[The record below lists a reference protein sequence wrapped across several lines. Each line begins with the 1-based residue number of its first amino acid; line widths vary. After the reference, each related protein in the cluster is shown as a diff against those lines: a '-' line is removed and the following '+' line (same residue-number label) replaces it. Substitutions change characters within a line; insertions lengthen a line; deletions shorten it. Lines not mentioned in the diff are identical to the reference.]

1 VAGDHDPAMLKTTL
15 LHPGIVSAL
24 GRAGHGSTV
33 LISDGNYPHS
43 TGTRPGADLVFLNL
57 RPGLVAVDDILGA
70 VLTAVPVESAFVM
83 RPDEGPEPDIFPVFR
98 SHLDPVALNPLER
111 FAFYDKAR
119 EPDLALAIA
128 SGDTR
133 LYANIILTIGVV
145 S

>member
-1 VAGDHDPAMLKTTL
+1 
-15 LHPGIVSAL
+15 
-24 GRAGHGSTV
+24 
-33 LISDGNYPHS
+33 
-43 TGTRPGADLVFLNL
+43 VFLNL

>member
-1 VAGDHDPAMLKTTL
+1 MLKTTL
-15 LHPGIVSAL
+15 IHPGISSAL

-43 TGTRPGADLVFLNL
+43 TSTKPGADLVFLNL
-57 RPGLVAVDDILGA
+57 RPGLVAVDDILAA
-70 VLTAVPVESAFVM
+70 VCTAIPVESAFVM
-83 RPDEGPEPDIFPVFR
+83 RPDEGPEPEIFPIFR
-98 SHLDPVALNPLER
+98 QQLDSVELTTLDR

-145 S
+145 R

>member
-1 VAGDHDPAMLKTTL
+1 MLKSTL
-15 LHPGIVSAL
+15 LHPGISSAL

-43 TGTRPGADLVFLNL
+43 TGTKAGAELVFLNL
-57 RPGLVAVDDILGA
+57 RPGLVAVDDILA
-70 VLTAVPVESAFVM
+70 TVLTAVPVESAFVM
-83 RPDEGPEPDIFPVFR
+83 RPEAGPEPDIFPVFR
-98 SHLDPVALNPLER
+98 QHLAPVELTALDR

-133 LYANIILTIGVV
+133 LYANVILTVGVV

>member
-1 VAGDHDPAMLKTTL
+1 MLKTTL
-15 LHPGIVSAL
+15 IHPGITSAL
-24 GRAGHGSTV
+24 GRAGHGSTI

-43 TGTRPGADLVFLNL
+43 TGTRAGADLVFLNL

-83 RPDEGPEPDIFPVFR
+83 RPGTGPEPDIFPVFR
-98 SHLDPVALNPLER
+98 SHLGPVELSPLDR

-133 LYANIILTIGVV
+133 LYANIILTVGVV
-145 S
+145 K

>member
-1 VAGDHDPAMLKTTL
+1 MLKTTL
-15 LHPGIVSAL
+15 LHPGIAGAL
-24 GRAGHGSTV
+24 GRAGHGSTI

-43 TGTRPGADLVFLNL
+43 TGTKPGADVVFLNL
-57 RPGLVAVDDILGA
+57 RPGLVAVDDILTT
-70 VLTAVPVESAFVM
+70 VLTAIPVESAFVM
-83 RPDEGPEPDIFPVFR
+83 RPADGPEPDIFPVFR
-98 SHLDPVALNPLER
+98 QHLDPVPLTALDR

>member
-1 VAGDHDPAMLKTTL
+1 MLKTTL
-15 LHPGIVSAL
+15 LHPGISNAL
-24 GRAGHGSTV
+24 GRAGHGSTI

-43 TGTRPGADLVFLNL
+43 TGTRQGADRVFLNL
-57 RPGLVAVDDILGA
+57 RPGLVAVDDILA
-70 VLTAVPVESAFVM
+70 TVLTAVPVESAFVM
-83 RPDEGPEPDIFPVFR
+83 RPEEGPEPDIFPVFR
-98 SHLDPVALNPLER
+98 RHLEPVALTALDR

-145 S
+145 T

>member
-1 VAGDHDPAMLKTTL
+1 MLKTTL
-15 LHPGIVSAL
+15 IHPGINSAL

-43 TGTRPGADLVFLNL
+43 TGTRPGADVVFLNL
-57 RPGLVAVDDILGA
+57 RPGLVAVDDILAA
-70 VLTAVPVESAFVM
+70 VLTAIPVESAFVM
-83 RPDEGPEPDIFPVFR
+83 RPEAGPEPDIFPIFR
-98 SHLDPVALNPLER
+98 QHLGPVELSPLDR

-133 LYANIILTIGVV
+133 LYANIILTVGVV
-145 S
+145 K